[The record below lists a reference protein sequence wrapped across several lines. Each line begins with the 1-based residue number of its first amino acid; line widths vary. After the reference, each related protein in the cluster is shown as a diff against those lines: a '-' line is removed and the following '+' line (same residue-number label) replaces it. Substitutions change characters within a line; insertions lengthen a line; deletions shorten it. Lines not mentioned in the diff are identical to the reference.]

1 VALLTTVLPMAL
13 EYRALQRVSARVY
26 GILMTLEPAIGAL
39 VGAICLG
46 QLIAA
51 RLSLAVACVTVA
63 ALGVTLSE
71 RGDKS

>member
-1 VALLTTVLPMAL
+1 
-13 EYRALQRVSARVY
+13 
-26 GILMTLEPAIGAL
+26 MTLEPAIGAL

-46 QLIAA
+46 QLIGA
-51 RLSLAVACVTVA
+51 RLSPAVACVTVA